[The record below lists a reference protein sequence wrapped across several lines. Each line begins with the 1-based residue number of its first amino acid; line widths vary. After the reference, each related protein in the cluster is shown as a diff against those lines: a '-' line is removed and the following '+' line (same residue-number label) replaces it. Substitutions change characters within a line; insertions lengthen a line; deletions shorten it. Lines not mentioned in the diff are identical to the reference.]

1 MSVASYHLAEIISP
15 AGAHSGREGRALPA
29 PLFLLTAQ
37 EHRPIILTDI
47 RHFSNESCE
56 GSRAA
61 RVLPAGRSQAGS
73 KARRLWLRMNF
84 F

>member
-1 MSVASYHLAEIISP
+1 MSVTSYHLAEMIRP

-37 EHRPIILTDI
+37 EHRPIILT
-47 RHFSNESCE
+47 RSRYSNNEHCE
-56 GSRAA
+56 ASRAV
-61 RVLPAGRSQAGS
+61 RVLPAGKSQAGS
-73 KARRLWLRMNF
+73 KARRFWLRMNF